1 MNNIEK
7 IQTNIINEFNM
18 FNDWKEKYE
27 YLIELGKELKKLP
40 REKKKEENL
49 IEGCQSNVWLAAE
62 YNNGVVNFFADSD
75 AIITK
80 GLVSLL
86 LRIFSGQR
94 PLDILNANYNFIDVI
109 GFKKHL
115 SINRANGLESM
126 INKIKEYAIIF
137 NKTYEK

>member
-1 MNNIEK
+1 MNNIEI

-27 YLIELGKELKKLP
+27 YLIELGKELNKLP

-94 PLDILNANYNFIDVI
+94 PLDILNANYNFIDTI

-126 INKIKEYAIIF
+126 LNEIKKYSLIF
-137 NKTYEK
+137 NKNI

>member
-27 YLIELGKELKKLP
+27 YLIELGKELNKLP

-94 PLDILNANYNFIDVI
+94 PLDILNANYNFIDTI

-126 INKIKEYAIIF
+126 LNEIKKYAVIF
-137 NKTYEK
+137 NKNI

>member
-7 IQTNIINEFNM
+7 IQTNIISEFNM
-18 FNDWKEKYE
+18 FNAWKEKYE

-40 REKKKEENL
+40 VQKKKEENL
-49 IEGCQSNVWLAAE
+49 IEGCQSNVWLVAE

-94 PLDILNANYNFIDVI
+94 PLDILNANYNFIDAI

-126 INKIKEYAIIF
+126 LNEIKKYAVIF
-137 NKTYEK
+137 NKKR

>member
-94 PLDILNANYNFIDVI
+94 PLDILNANYNFIDTI

-126 INKIKEYAIIF
+126 LNEIKKYAVIF
-137 NKTYEK
+137 NKKI

>member
-27 YLIELGKELKKLP
+27 YLIELGKELKRLP
-40 REKKKEENL
+40 RQKKKEENL

-94 PLDILNANYNFIDVI
+94 PLDILNANYNFIDTI

-126 INKIKEYAIIF
+126 LNEIKKYAIIF
-137 NKTYEK
+137 NKNT

>member
-7 IQTNIINEFNM
+7 IQTNIISEFNM

-94 PLDILNANYNFIDVI
+94 PLDILNANYNFIDAI

-126 INKIKEYAIIF
+126 LNEIKKYAVIF
-137 NKTYEK
+137 NKKR